1 MAWQRV
7 LMYVDGRLKRVLEP
21 GRHRYRPRRTTLL
34 TVDLRPR
41 LLSVPGQELITAD
54 GVSVRVTVT
63 AQWRVTDAAAYTE
76 AASVPDQFLYSAVQ
90 DAIRERVPALT
101 LEAALAD
108 RAALSEGLTERVREE
123 VSGLGIEVGD
133 VRTRDVM
140 LPGELR
146 RAAMDVVIAKERGR
160 RRWRRRGP
168 RRRRCGRWPTR
179 PGCWRSTPPCCGCAR
194 CRSPPSARRPSCST
208 LARAPTAP
216 PDPAMAA
223 SALAPPQPVLGA
235 RPRRRAADPA

>member
-1 MAWQRV
+1 MTVMAWQRV

-146 RAAMDVVIAKERGR
+146 RAAMDVVIAKERGK
-160 RRWRRRGP
+160 
-168 RRRRCGRWPTR
+168 
-179 PGCWRSTPPCCGCAR
+179 A
-194 CRSPPSARRPSCST
+194 A
-208 LARAPTAP
+208 LEEARAEAAALRSLANTARLLEEHP
-216 PDPAMAA
+216 ALLRLRTLQVAAERQTTLVLDPR
-223 SALAPPQPVLGA
+223 SGT
-235 RPRRRAADPA
+235 DGPA

>member
-1 MAWQRV
+1 MAHVTVMAWQRV

-146 RAAMDVVIAKERGR
+146 RAAMDVVIAKERGK
-160 RRWRRRGP
+160 
-168 RRRRCGRWPTR
+168 
-179 PGCWRSTPPCCGCAR
+179 A
-194 CRSPPSARRPSCST
+194 A
-208 LARAPTAP
+208 LEEARAEAAALRSLANTARLLEEHP
-216 PDPAMAA
+216 ALLRLRTLQVAAERQTTLVLDPR
-223 SALAPPQPVLGA
+223 SGT
-235 RPRRRAADPA
+235 DGPA